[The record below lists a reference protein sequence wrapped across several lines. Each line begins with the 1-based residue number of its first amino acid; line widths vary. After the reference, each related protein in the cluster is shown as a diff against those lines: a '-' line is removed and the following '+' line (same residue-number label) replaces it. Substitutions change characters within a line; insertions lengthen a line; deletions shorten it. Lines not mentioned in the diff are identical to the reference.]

1 MKAIPE
7 PYKIKTVEPIKLL
20 SRRQREKKIREAKF
34 NLFKLRSE
42 DVYIDLL
49 TDSGTSALSDNQ
61 WAGLLQGDEAYAGSR
76 NYYHFVDTIK
86 EITGF
91 EHVIPV
97 HQGRAAENLL
107 FTTLLKKGDIVP
119 SNTHFDTTRA
129 NIERQG
135 ATALDL
141 LIEEGK
147 SFDSHYP
154 FKGNMD
160 LEELG
165 SLVKKY
171 GKKRIPAGTMTVT
184 NNSGGGQ
191 PASMENIKSASRIL
205 HRHGIKLIFDACRYA
220 ENAHFIKK
228 REPGYARRSVKS
240 IAREMFSYAD
250 GCTMSAKKDGLSN
263 IGGFI
268 ALNDGELATDV
279 SNLLILL
286 EGFPTYGGLA
296 GRDLEAIA
304 RGLREGLEEDHLD
317 FRVNQVAY
325 LGRLLEEVG
334 LAVMNPTGGHAV
346 YVEAGSYL
354 PHIPRKQFPAQ
365 ALTVALYREGGIRSC
380 EFGGAT
386 FTQTDKKSGRI
397 RSVPMDLVRLAI
409 PRRVYTHSHLDY
421 VAEVFTEVGKKKD
434 EVRGLRIVYEPTRL
448 RLFTVEFE
456 EI

>member
-7 PYKIKTVEPIKLL
+7 PYKIKAVEPIRLL
-20 SRRQREKKIREAKF
+20 SRREREKKIRQAKF

-107 FTTLLKKGDIVP
+107 FTTLLKKGAIVP
-119 SNTHFDTTRA
+119 SNTHFDPTRA

-141 LIEEGK
+141 LIEEGR
-147 SFDSHYP
+147 SFDSDYP

-160 LEELG
+160 LEELRR
-165 SLVKKY
+165 LVKKY

-205 HRHGIKLIFDACRYA
+205 HRHGIKLLFDACRYA

-268 ALNDGELATDV
+268 ALNDGKLATDV

-304 RGLREGLEEDHLD
+304 RGLREGLEEDYLD

-334 LAVMNPTGGHAV
+334 LSPMNPTGGHAV

>member
-1 MKAIPE
+1 MKTIPE
-7 PYKIKTVEPIKLL
+7 PYRIKTVEPIRLL
-20 SRRQREKKIREAKF
+20 SRREREKKIREARF

-61 WAGLLQGDEAYAGSR
+61 WAGLLLGDEAYAGSR

-86 EITGF
+86 DITGF

-107 FTTLLKKGDIVP
+107 FTALLKKGDIVP

-135 ATALDL
+135 AMALDF
-141 LIEEGK
+141 ITEEGK
-147 SFDSHYP
+147 SFDSDCP

-160 LEELG
+160 TEEL
-165 SLVKKY
+165 SRLVKKY

-191 PASMENIKSASRIL
+191 PASMENIKKVSRIL
-205 HRHGIKLIFDACRYA
+205 HGHGIKLFFDACRYA
-220 ENAHFIKK
+220 ENAYFIKR

-250 GCTMSAKKDGLSN
+250 GCTVSAKKDGLSN

-268 ALNDGELATDV
+268 ALNDDKLAAEV
-279 SNLLILL
+279 SDLLILL

-304 RGLREGLEEDHLD
+304 RGLQEGLEKDHLD
-317 FRVNQVAY
+317 FRVGQVAY
-325 LGRLLEEVG
+325 LGRSLEKVG
-334 LAVMNPTGGHAV
+334 LSVMNPTGGHAV

-386 FTQTDKKSGRI
+386 FTLTDKRSGRI
-397 RSVPMDLVRLAI
+397 KSVPMDLVRLAI

-421 VAEVFTEVGKKKD
+421 VAEVFTEVKKKSG
-434 EVRGLRIVYEPTRL
+434 EVRGLRTIYEPPRL

>member
-1 MKAIPE
+1 MKTIPE
-7 PYKIKTVEPIKLL
+7 PYRIKTIEPIKLL
-20 SRRQREKKIREAKF
+20 SRGQREKKIREAKF
-34 NLFKLRSE
+34 NLFRLRSE

-91 EHVIPV
+91 KHVIPV

-135 ATALDL
+135 AIALDF
-141 LIEEGK
+141 ITEAGK
-147 SFDSHYP
+147 SFDSDYP

-160 LEELG
+160 LEELRR
-165 SLVKKY
+165 LVKKY

-205 HRHGIKLIFDACRYA
+205 HRHGIKLLFDACRYA
-220 ENAHFIKK
+220 ENAYFIKK
-228 REPGYARRSVKS
+228 RESGYARRSVKS

-250 GCTMSAKKDGLSN
+250 GCTVSAKKDGLSN

-268 ALNDGELATDV
+268 ALNDDKLATEISD
-279 SNLLILL
+279 LLILL

-304 RGLREGLEEDHLD
+304 RGLREGLEEDYLD

-325 LGRLLEEVG
+325 LGRLLEKVG
-334 LAVMNPTGGHAV
+334 LAVMNPTGGHAA

-380 EFGGAT
+380 EFGGAVYT
-386 FTQTDKKSGRI
+386 HVDRRSGKVKSA
-397 RSVPMDLVRLAI
+397 PMDLVRLAI
-409 PRRVYTHSHLDY
+409 PRRVYTRSHLDY
-421 VAEVFTEVGKKKD
+421 VAEVFRKVEKKRN
-434 EVRGLRIVYEPTRL
+434 EVRGLRTIYEPPKL
-448 RLFTVEFE
+448 RIFTVEFE